1 MVGSFL
7 LPAGLPLASLIDGF
21 LISNLMG
28 KSIVLVQLASS
39 IVAAAVIIGKNKEL
53 NGIMRNNKRFQREF
67 LRGHDV
73 LDY

>member
-7 LPAGLPLASLIDGF
+7 PPAGLPLASLIDGF

-53 NGIMRNNKRFQREF
+53 NGIVRNNKRF
-67 LRGHDV
+67 LR
-73 LDY
+73 